1 MDFSD
6 AQNNAMKMAFGMISL
21 EQQGKVN
28 NASGLLPQVHERQL
42 KSAALEE
49 GKRMFNDDHFKI
61 LG

>member
-1 MDFSD
+1 VDFSD

-42 KSAALEE
+42 KAAALEE
-49 GKRMFNDDHFKI
+49 GKRMFNDGHFKI